1 MIMITPKC
9 VLALCVRVTATFWQV
24 GGIII
29 IMIII
34 ITIIII
40 IYIYMCVCVCMLY
53 KYIGYIDICVYVCRP

>member
-34 ITIIII
+34 IITIIIITIIII
-40 IYIYMCVCVCMLY
+40 IIYMCV
-53 KYIGYIDICVYVCRP
+53 YVCYINI